1 MEKLIHFLGF
11 FLIVGVVLIG
21 LAGFIRR
28 SQRNAITFT
37 LVWSLA
43 LTTIVVYLQSF
54 LPLRFGEQI
63 SSLEFGGFVL
73 EGIHDS
79 RSKAEKFL
87 ERNCTLIDVSQDLR
101 LIPAPN
107 QIDSG
112 ASVAVTDREKLASF
126 LEYLAPDTALFDMVI
141 VDVLFDIPTAHDKP
155 LQAALID
162 LAKKGKLALAH
173 DEQLCRDVSFYHN
186 DELIGTFGEVG
197 EREQDGLYYKHTLLR
212 RSVKGDRLLSLSLPY
227 RAYTRMNKVERIDR
241 FSGLLG
247 SAREHGPHVDRF
259 IRTWFNPILL
269 GGTLPE
275 SEGLLKRLGHELG
288 FGSDTYSLS
297 HQHELQALRGLNAAT
312 PLGRCTNEIMED
324 EGAPFLRAMLK
335 KRMEES
341 GPHVIVIG
349 NFLDGERDVHQTA
362 HGAMH
367 GSAIVIGV
375 LHELLEGG
383 HRASWGFLLV
393 VWACLAGITWAL
405 LKQCKTNSDQRS
417 VSHPA
422 PRRRMLATIG
432 HLLFVEE
439 KHYWF
444 LFLAF
449 VLVEILFLRIVN
461 LLSLVLVFAI
471 MEVVF
476 RAMLQPIS
484 SSDQVSTSN
493 KSTP

>member
-1 MEKLIHFLGF
+1 VEKLIYFILF
-11 FLIVGVVLIG
+11 FLVVGGFLIAV
-21 LAGFIRR
+21 AGYVRR
-28 SQRNAITFT
+28 SNRNAVVFSAGWSLILT
-37 LVWSLA
+37 LVA
-43 LTTIVVYLQSF
+43 VYLQSF

-63 SSLEFGGFVL
+63 SSLEFGGLVL

-101 LIPAPN
+101 LIPTPS
-107 QIDSG
+107 QVDSG
-112 ASVAVTDREKLASF
+112 AAVVITDREKLASF
-126 LEYLAPDTALFDMVI
+126 LDYLAHDTSLFDMVI
-141 VDVLFDIPTAHDKP
+141 VDVLFDIPTAQDKS
-155 LQAALID
+155 LQMALVD
-162 LAKKGKLALAH
+162 LANKGKLALAH
-173 DEQLCRDVSFYHN
+173 DEHLCRDVPFYLN
-186 DELIGTFGEVG
+186 DELIGAFGEVG

-212 RSVKGDRLLSLSLPY
+212 SSVRGDGLLALSLPY
-227 RAYTRMNKVERIDR
+227 RAYTRMNKVDRIDR
-241 FSGLLG
+241 FCDLLG
-247 SAREHGPHVDRF
+247 VAREQRQQGRQG
-259 IRTWFNPILL
+259 IRTWFNPLLL
-269 GGTLPE
+269 GGAVPE
-275 SEGLLKRLGHELG
+275 EDGLLTRLEHQLG
-288 FGSDTYSLS
+288 FGNASYSLQ

-312 PLGRCTNEIMED
+312 PLGRCTNEIMEN
-324 EGAPFLRAMLK
+324 EEAPFLRAMLK

-383 HRASWGFLLV
+383 HEASWWFSLF
-393 VWACLAGITWAL
+393 VWAVLAVITCLLIQ
-405 LKQCKTNSDQRS
+405 QCKQKVHAGDLPFAVPRWKMITN
-417 VSHPA
+417 
-422 PRRRMLATIG
+422 IF

-449 VLVEILFLRIVN
+449 VVVEILFLRIVN
-461 LLSLVLVFAI
+461 LVSLVVVFAI

-476 RAMLQPIS
+476 RAMLQPAGETKKGNTS
-484 SSDQVSTSN
+484 ETSTQ
-493 KSTP
+493 